1 MAIPV
6 RSIPVLEG
14 EVARRFEREARKA
27 EKNRGTIKYSQEKID
42 SVRKSMQDY
51 YKRLYEIS

>member
-1 MAIPV
+1 MATPI

-27 EKNRGTIKYSQEKID
+27 EKNRGTIDFTQQMKDCRAMIEK
-42 SVRKSMQDY
+42 SRKNFI
-51 YKRLYEIS
+51 K

>member
-6 RSIPVLEG
+6 RSFIPVLEG

-27 EKNRGTIKYSQEKID
+27 ERERGTIKFSQEQIDGYKKII
-42 SVRKSMQDY
+42 KKFNATY
-51 YKRLYEIS
+51 GIS

>member
-1 MAIPV
+1 MALPI

-27 EKNRGTIKYSQEKID
+27 EKNRGTIKFSQEQID
-42 SVRKSMQDY
+42 S
-51 YKRLYEIS
+51 YKKIVKEFNKNYGIS

>member
-1 MAIPV
+1 MATPI

-27 EKNRGTIKYSQEKID
+27 EKNRGTIKFSQEQID
-42 SVRKSMQDY
+42 S
-51 YKRLYEIS
+51 YKRIIEKSRKNFM

>member
-14 EVARRFEREARKA
+14 EVAKRFERERKKA
-27 EKNRGTIKYSQEKID
+27 EKRRGTIKFSQEENDSID
-42 SVRKSMQDY
+42 RSIKEY
-51 YKRLYEIS
+51 YQRLYAVS

>member
-1 MAIPV
+1 MATPI

-27 EKNRGTIKYSQEKID
+27 EKNRGTIDITDDAKWCRAMIEK
-42 SVRKSMQDY
+42 SRKNFI
-51 YKRLYEIS
+51 K